1 MGAHKT
7 KAITLAA
14 VAAIGLTLAGGA
26 PARAQGVTTAMSAVQ
41 QCLAP
46 SAPSPSSTARCARR
60 GAATIAFAAKPRRW
74 PRQVEEARPRVNTD
88 NRSDIEAFSALLAR
102 RDDAA
107 DAHRH
112 EAERYAAAVARYN
125 EAVEQDNAA
134 CSGRLFDPEE
144 VESVKAHLYCPRP

>member
-7 KAITLAA
+7 KAIILAA
-14 VAAIGLTLAGGA
+14 AAAIGLALAGGA
-26 PARAQGVTTAMSAVQ
+26 PALAQGVTTAMSAVQ
-41 QCLAP
+41 QCLCAQRAV
-46 SAPSPSSTARCARR
+46 SILDRQMREARR
-60 GAATIAFAAKPRRW
+60 RDDRVRGEAEALA
-74 PRQVEEARPRVNTD
+74 RQVEEARPRVNTD

-102 RDDAA
+102 RDAAA